1 MVGDSV
7 IRVVVS
13 AEEGHKMEDYRPLFV
28 SLTVNTNRKQQFSL
42 KTFGQSR
49 EKPYL
54 CTNRTRHAS
63 RRPANQGGAFF
74 LYRAMRYNKQPISI
88 NDQIA
93 ILKGRG
99 LIFADEQNAQIVLEN
114 ISYFRLAGYWRTME
128 QNISTHLFRPGSRFE
143 DVVARY
149 NFDSELK
156 TLIFAAIQQIEI
168 SVRTRIIHFF
178 SLAHGA
184 FWFLDDTLAEDEDL
198 FNENLSYLRTELSRS
213 HDEFIAEH
221 FRKYDEPDM
230 PPAWKTLEVA
240 SFGTLSKLY
249 KNMNDNAVKKQV
261 ARSFN
266 IPQHKCL
273 QSWLATLTIVR
284 NTCAHH
290 ARLWNAH
297 FSMVPRTNERMR
309 GNWIANRQFSSDK
322 LYPSLCC
329 IAYWLNSINP
339 QNTFVQEFKSL
350 LKKYSS
356 VQPAMM
362 GFPRGWEN
370 EPLWQ

>member
-1 MVGDSV
+1 
-7 IRVVVS
+7 
-13 AEEGHKMEDYRPLFV
+13 
-28 SLTVNTNRKQQFSL
+28 
-42 KTFGQSR
+42 
-49 EKPYL
+49 
-54 CTNRTRHAS
+54 
-63 RRPANQGGAFF
+63 
-74 LYRAMRYNKQPISI
+74 
-88 NDQIA
+88 
-93 ILKGRG
+93 
-99 LIFADEQNAQIVLEN
+99 
-114 ISYFRLAGYWRTME
+114 
-128 QNISTHLFRPGSRFE
+128 
-143 DVVARY
+143 
-149 NFDSELK
+149 
-156 TLIFAAIQQIEI
+156 
-168 SVRTRIIHFF
+168 
-178 SLAHGA
+178 
-184 FWFLDDTLAEDEDL
+184 
-198 FNENLSYLRTELSRS
+198 
-213 HDEFIAEH
+213 
-221 FRKYDEPDM
+221 M

-273 QSWLATLTIVR
+273 QSWLATLTIMR

-309 GNWIANRQFSSDK
+309 GNWIANRHFSSDK

>member
-1 MVGDSV
+1 
-7 IRVVVS
+7 
-13 AEEGHKMEDYRPLFV
+13 
-28 SLTVNTNRKQQFSL
+28 
-42 KTFGQSR
+42 
-49 EKPYL
+49 
-54 CTNRTRHAS
+54 
-63 RRPANQGGAFF
+63 
-74 LYRAMRYNKQPISI
+74 MRYNKQPISI

-99 LIFADEQNAQIVLEN
+99 LIFSDEQTAQTVLEN

-128 QNISTHLFRPGSRFE
+128 QDSSTHLFRTGSRFE

-309 GNWIANRQFSSDK
+309 GNWIANRHFSSDK

-339 QNTFVQEFKSL
+339 QNTFVQDFKSL
-350 LKKYSS
+350 LTKYPS
-356 VQPAMM
+356 VQPSMM
-362 GFPRGWEN
+362 GFPRGWET
-370 EPLWQ
+370 EPLWSTPIH

>member
-1 MVGDSV
+1 M
-7 IRVVVS
+7 RLKS
-13 AEEGHKMEDYRPLFV
+13 AFSFKLFDH
-28 SLTVNTNRKQQFSL
+28 LGEKQ
-42 KTFGQSR
+42 
-49 EKPYL
+49 YL

-63 RRPANQGGAFF
+63 RRTANQGGAFF
-74 LYRAMRYNKQPISI
+74 LYRAMRYSKQPISI
-88 NDQIA
+88 SDQID
-93 ILKGRG
+93 ILKRRG
-99 LIFADEQNAQIVLEN
+99 LIFSDEQEAHNILEN

-128 QNISTHLFRPGSRFE
+128 QDSPHHIFRAGSHFE

-168 SVRTRIIHFF
+168 SVRTRIIHYF
-178 SLAHGA
+178 SMTHGA
-184 FWFLDDTLAEDEDL
+184 FWFLDNRLAEDENL
-198 FNENLSYLRTELSRS
+198 FNENLNYLQTELSRS

-221 FRKYDEPDM
+221 FRKYDVPDM

-249 KNMNDNAVKKQV
+249 KNMNDNALKKQV

-297 FSMVPRTNERMR
+297 FSLVPRTNERMR
-309 GNWIANRQFSSDK
+309 GKWIANRHFSSDK

-329 IAYWLNSINP
+329 IAYWINSINP
-339 QNTFVQEFKSL
+339 QNTFVQDLRSL
-350 LKKYSS
+350 LKKYSG
-356 VQPAMM
+356 VQPSMM

>member
-1 MVGDSV
+1 
-7 IRVVVS
+7 
-13 AEEGHKMEDYRPLFV
+13 
-28 SLTVNTNRKQQFSL
+28 
-42 KTFGQSR
+42 
-49 EKPYL
+49 
-54 CTNRTRHAS
+54 
-63 RRPANQGGAFF
+63 
-74 LYRAMRYNKQPISI
+74 MRYNKQPISI
-88 NDQIA
+88 DEQIV
-93 ILKGRG
+93 ILKSRG
-99 LIFADEQNAQIVLEN
+99 LIFTDERNAQMILEN

-128 QNISTHLFRPGSRFE
+128 QNNSTHLFRPDSCFE

-178 SLAHGA
+178 SMAHGA
-184 FWFLDDTLAEDEDL
+184 FWFLDNTLAEDEDL
-198 FNENLSYLRTELSRS
+198 FNENLGYLRTELSRS

-297 FSMVPRTNERMR
+297 FSMVPRMNEGMR
-309 GNWIANRQFSSDK
+309 GKWIGNIQFPLDK

-339 QNTFVQEFKSL
+339 QNTFVRDFKSL
-350 LKKYSS
+350 LNKYPS
-356 VQPAMM
+356 VQPSMM
-362 GFPRGWEN
+362 GFPFRWDN

>member
-1 MVGDSV
+1 M
-7 IRVVVS
+7 
-13 AEEGHKMEDYRPLFV
+13 H
-28 SLTVNTNRKQQFSL
+28 QQNPPRFP
-42 KTFGQSR
+42 KTSEPGR
-49 EKPYL
+49 
-54 CTNRTRHAS
+54 
-63 RRPANQGGAFF
+63 GVF

-99 LIFADEQNAQIVLEN
+99 LIFTDEQKAQTVLEN

-128 QNISTHLFRPGSRFE
+128 QNSSTYLFRPGSRFE

-249 KNMNDNAVKKQV
+249 KNLNDNAVKKQV

-309 GNWIANRQFSSDK
+309 GNWIANLHFSSDK

-339 QNTFVQEFKSL
+339 QNTFVQDFKSL
-350 LKKYSS
+350 LTKYPS
-356 VQPAMM
+356 VQPSLM
-362 GFPRGWEN
+362 GFPCGWEC

>member
-1 MVGDSV
+1 
-7 IRVVVS
+7 
-13 AEEGHKMEDYRPLFV
+13 
-28 SLTVNTNRKQQFSL
+28 
-42 KTFGQSR
+42 
-49 EKPYL
+49 
-54 CTNRTRHAS
+54 
-63 RRPANQGGAFF
+63 
-74 LYRAMRYNKQPISI
+74 MRYNKQPISI
-88 NDQIA
+88 SDQID
-93 ILKGRG
+93 ILKKRG
-99 LIFADEQNAQIVLEN
+99 LIFNDELKAKNILEN

-128 QNISTHLFRPGSRFE
+128 QDSSRHIFCAGSHFE
-143 DVVARY
+143 DVVDRY

-230 PPAWKTLEVA
+230 PPAWKTFEVA

-249 KNMNDNAVKKQV
+249 KNMNDNVVKKQV

-309 GNWIANRQFSSDK
+309 GKWIYSSFFFRQALS
-322 LYPSLCC
+322 
-329 IAYWLNSINP
+329 
-339 QNTFVQEFKSL
+339 KSL
-350 LKKYSS
+350 LHRLLAQQYQPSEHLRSGFQISSDEICQCATFHDGLPPWMGRRTAVAINTHKKIIIISIFLQIFKIRSINY
-356 VQPAMM
+356 Q
-362 GFPRGWEN
+362 
-370 EPLWQ
+370 

>member
-1 MVGDSV
+1 
-7 IRVVVS
+7 
-13 AEEGHKMEDYRPLFV
+13 
-28 SLTVNTNRKQQFSL
+28 
-42 KTFGQSR
+42 
-49 EKPYL
+49 
-54 CTNRTRHAS
+54 
-63 RRPANQGGAFF
+63 
-74 LYRAMRYNKQPISI
+74 MRYSKQPISI
-88 NDQIA
+88 SDQID
-93 ILKGRG
+93 ILKQRG
-99 LIFADEQNAQIVLEN
+99 LIFNDEVMARSVLEN

-128 QNISTHLFRPGSRFE
+128 QDNSHHIFRAGSHFE
-143 DVVARY
+143 EVVNRY

-156 TLIFAAIQQIEI
+156 TLLFAAIQQIEI

-178 SLAHGA
+178 SLAYGA
-184 FWFLDDTLAEDEDL
+184 FWFLDDRLAEDRNL
-198 FNENLSYLRTELSRS
+198 FNENLIHLRTELSRS

-249 KNMNDNAVKKQV
+249 KNMNDNALKKQV

-266 IPQHKCL
+266 LPQHKCL

-297 FSMVPRTNERMR
+297 FSMVPRMNDPMR
-309 GNWIANRQFSSDK
+309 GNWITNRQFSSDK
-322 LYPSLCC
+322 LYPTLCC

-339 QNTFVQEFKSL
+339 KNTFVCD
-350 LKKYSS
+350 LKALQNKYPT
-356 VQPAMM
+356 VQPSMM
-362 GFPRGWEN
+362 GFPLAWET

>member
-1 MVGDSV
+1 M
-7 IRVVVS
+7 VVS
-13 AEEGHKMEDYRPLFV
+13 NKC
-28 SLTVNTNRKQQFSL
+28 S
-42 KTFGQSR
+42 TFA
-49 EKPYL
+49 P
-54 CTNRTRHAS
+54 NRTRHAS

-74 LYRAMRYNKQPISI
+74 IYRAMRYNKQPISI

-99 LIFADEQNAQIVLEN
+99 LIFTDEQKAQIVLEN

-128 QNISTHLFRPGSRFE
+128 QNSSSHLFRPGSRFE

-178 SLAHGA
+178 SLVHGA

-198 FNENLSYLRTELSRS
+198 FNENLRYLRTELSRS

-309 GNWIANRQFSSDK
+309 GNWIANRLFSSDK

-339 QNTFVQEFKSL
+339 QNTFVQDFKSL
-350 LKKYSS
+350 LTKYPS
-356 VQPAMM
+356 VQPSMM
-362 GFPRGWEN
+362 GFPRGWET
-370 EPLWQ
+370 EPLWSTPIH

>member
-1 MVGDSV
+1 
-7 IRVVVS
+7 
-13 AEEGHKMEDYRPLFV
+13 
-28 SLTVNTNRKQQFSL
+28 
-42 KTFGQSR
+42 
-49 EKPYL
+49 
-54 CTNRTRHAS
+54 
-63 RRPANQGGAFF
+63 
-74 LYRAMRYNKQPISI
+74 MRYSKHPISI
-88 NDQIA
+88 SDQID
-93 ILKGRG
+93 ILKRRG
-99 LIFADEQNAQIVLEN
+99 LIFNNEQNAQNILEN

-128 QNISTHLFRPGSRFE
+128 QDSSRHIFRAGSHFE

-168 SVRTRIIHFF
+168 SVRTRIIHYF
-178 SLAHGA
+178 SMAYGA
-184 FWFLDDTLAEDEDL
+184 FWFLDCSLAEDDDL
-198 FNENLSYLRTELSRS
+198 FNENLNYLKNELSRS

-230 PPAWKTLEVA
+230 PQAWKTLEVA

-249 KNMNDNAVKKQV
+249 KNMNDNALKKQV

-297 FSMVPRTNERMR
+297 FSLVPRTNERMR
-309 GNWIANRQFSSDK
+309 DRWITNHNFSPDK
-322 LYPSLCC
+322 LYPILCC
-329 IAYWLNSINP
+329 ITYWLNSINP
-339 QNTFVQEFKSL
+339 QNTFVQDFKSL
-350 LKKYSS
+350 LTNYSC
-356 VQPAMM
+356 VQPSMM
-362 GFPRGWEN
+362 GFPREWEN